1 MDGDI
6 RMSKKELSR
15 LEVVQAVVGLRLTQ
29 LEAAGRLKLSVR
41 QVKRLCRSYREDGAA
56 GLVSKRRGR
65 PSNHRIGET
74 ERASVIELIKAR
86 YEGFGPTLAAEYLRE
101 EDGYRHCVETLRGW
115 MKEAGLWSVN
125 RKGRRAVHGLRE
137 RRARFGELVQI
148 DGSPHDWFEG
158 RGPRCTLI
166 AFIDDATGKIVYA
179 RFVPVESSLA
189 YLDALHGY
197 VLEHGRPVALYSD
210 RHGIFTKHDPEDPA
224 PTQFERAV
232 KQLGIESILANSPQA
247 KGRIERLFETLQDR
261 WVKAMRLGAIND
273 MQAANRWLPAAI
285 ARHNTRFAVA
295 PRRAEDAHG
304 AVDQSPAAL
313 QRICSLQYVRTL
325 SKALSCQ
332 FAGRLYQIQ
341 TGGEPRY
348 GLQGKKVTVCQASDR
363 TLTLLNGQEVLPYR
377 VFDRHA
383 QLAESRIADD
393 KTLNAKVDAVL
404 TRARAPRY
412 KPSPNHPW
420 KRTAI
425 KQQVVS
431 RAARSGS
438 P

>member
-6 RMSKKELSR
+6 QMSRKELSR
-15 LEVVQAVVGLRLTQ
+15 LEVVQAVVGSRLTQ
-29 LEAAGRLKLSVR
+29 MEAAGRLRLSVR
-41 QVKRLCRSYREDGAA
+41 QVKRLCRSYRQAGAA

-65 PSNHRIGET
+65 PSNHRITEV
-74 ERASVIELIKAR
+74 ERARVIGLIKAR
-86 YEGFGPTLAAEYLRE
+86 YQGFGTTLAAEYLRAQE
-101 EDGYRHCVETLRGW
+101 GFGYSVETLRGW
-115 MKEAGLWSVN
+115 MREAGLWSAK

-158 RGPRCTLI
+158 RGPRCTLV
-166 AFIDDATGKIVYA
+166 AFIDDATGRIVYA
-179 RFVPVESSLA
+179 RFEPAESSLA
-189 YLDALHGY
+189 YLDALRAY
-197 VLEHGRPVALYSD
+197 LRKHGRPVALYSD

-247 KGRIERLFETLQDR
+247 KGRIERLFKTLQDR
-261 WVKAMRLGAIND
+261 WVKAMRLARVND
-273 MQAANRWLPAAI
+273 RDVANRWLPRAI
-285 ARHNTRFAVA
+285 TRHNARFAVA
-295 PRRAEDAHG
+295 PRRADDAHSV
-304 AVDQSPAAL
+304 VDQSPSAL
-313 QRICSLQYVRTL
+313 QRICSLQFVRTL

-348 GLQGKKVTVCQASDR
+348 ALQGKKVTVCQASDS
-363 TLTLLNGQEVLPYR
+363 TLTLLNGQEVLTYR

-393 KTLNAKVDAVL
+393 KTLNAKVDAAL
-404 TRARAPRY
+404 TPLRAPRY
-412 KPSPNHPW
+412 KPSPAHPW
-420 KRTAI
+420 NRDIRHEVA
-425 KQQVVS
+425 S

>member
-6 RMSKKELSR
+6 RMSKKDLSR
-15 LEVVQAVVGLRLTQ
+15 LEVVQAVMGSRLTQ
-29 LEAAGRLKLSVR
+29 AEAAGRLKLSVR
-41 QVKRLCRSYREDGAA
+41 QVKRLCQRYRQTGAA

-65 PSNHRIGET
+65 PSNHRIGEA
-74 ERASVIELIKAR
+74 ERVRVIGLIKTR
-86 YEGFGPTLAAEYLRE
+86 YTGFGPTLAAEYLRAQ
-101 EDGYRHCVETLRGW
+101 DSFGHCVETLRSW
-115 MKEAGLWSVN
+115 MEEAGLWSAK

-158 RGPRCTLI
+158 RGPRCTLV

-179 RFVPVESSLA
+179 RFEPVESSLV
-189 YLDALHGY
+189 YLDALRAY
-197 VLEHGRPVALYSD
+197 LRKHGRPVALYSD

-247 KGRIERLFETLQDR
+247 KGRIERLFKTLQDR
-261 WVKAMRLGAIND
+261 WVKAMRLAGISD
-273 MQAANRWLPAAI
+273 RQAANRWLPAAI
-285 ARHNTRFAVA
+285 ARHNARFAVA
-295 PRRAEDAHG
+295 PRRADDAHG

-313 QRICSLQYVRTL
+313 QRICSLQFVRTL

-348 GLQGKKVTVCQASDR
+348 GLQGKKITVCQASDG
-363 TLTLLNGQEVLPYR
+363 TLTLLNGHEVLPYR

-393 KTLNAKVDAVL
+393 KTLNAKVDAAL
-404 TRARAPRY
+404 TRMRAPRY
-412 KPSPNHPW
+412 KPSPEHPW
-420 KRTAI
+420 NRDTRH
-425 KQQVVS
+425 QVVS

>member
-15 LEVVQAVVGLRLTQ
+15 LEVVQAVVGSRLTQ
-29 LEAAGRLKLSVR
+29 GEAAGRLKLSVR
-41 QVKRLCRSYREDGAA
+41 QVKRLCRSYRQAGAA
-56 GLVSKRRGR
+56 GLVSKRRGQ
-65 PSNHRIGET
+65 PSNHRIGEA
-74 ERASVIELIKAR
+74 ERARVIGLIKTR
-86 YEGFGPTLAAEYLRE
+86 YEGFGPTLAAEYLRTQE
-101 EDGYRHCVETLRGW
+101 GYRHCVETLRSW
-115 MKEAGLWSVN
+115 MGDAGLWSAK
-125 RKGRRAVHGLRE
+125 RKGRRVVHGLRE

-158 RGPRCTLI
+158 RGPRCTLM

-189 YLDALHGY
+189 YLDALRAY
-197 VLEHGRPVALYSD
+197 LRKHGRPVALYSD

-247 KGRIERLFETLQDR
+247 KGRIERLFKTLQDR
-261 WVKAMRLGAIND
+261 WVKAMRLAGISD
-273 MQAANRWLPAAI
+273 RGAANRWLPAAI

-295 PRRAEDAHG
+295 PRHAEDAHG
-304 AVDQSPAAL
+304 AVDQSPATL

-341 TGGEPRY
+341 TGSSPRY
-348 GLQGKKVTVCQASDR
+348 GLQGKKITVCQASDS
-363 TLTLLNGQEVLPYR
+363 TLTLLNAEEVLPYR

-383 QLAESRIADD
+383 QLAESRITDD
-393 KTLNAKVDAVL
+393 KTLNARVDAAL
-404 TRARAPRY
+404 TRVRPPRY
-412 KPSPNHPW
+412 KPSPDHPW
-420 KRTAI
+420 KRTTI

>member
-6 RMSKKELSR
+6 RMSRKELSR
-15 LEVVQAVVGLRLTQ
+15 LELVQAVAGSRLTQ
-29 LEAAGRLKLSVR
+29 AEAAGRLKLSVR
-41 QVKRLCRSYREDGAA
+41 QVKRLCRSYRQTGAA
-56 GLVSKRRGR
+56 GLVSKRRGQ
-65 PSNHRIGET
+65 PSNHRIGEA
-74 ERASVIELIKAR
+74 ERARVIGLIKAR
-86 YEGFGPTLAAEYLRE
+86 YQGFGPTLAAEYLRAQE
-101 EDGYRHCVETLRGW
+101 GFGHCVETLRRW
-115 MKEAGLWSVN
+115 MAEAGLWSAK
-125 RKGRRAVHGLRE
+125 RKGRRAVHALRE

-148 DGSPHDWFEG
+148 DGSPHDWFEA
-158 RGPRCTLI
+158 RGPRCTLV

-189 YLDALHGY
+189 YLDALRAY
-197 VLEHGRPVALYSD
+197 LRKHGRPVALYSD

-224 PTQFERAV
+224 PTQFERAIQ
-232 KQLGIESILANSPQA
+232 QLGVEGILANSPQA
-247 KGRIERLFETLQDR
+247 KGRIERLFKTLQDR
-261 WVKAMRLGAIND
+261 WVKAMRLAGISD
-273 MQAANRWLPAAI
+273 RGAANRWLPAAI
-285 ARHNTRFAVA
+285 VRHNVRFAVT
-295 PRRAEDAHG
+295 PRYAEDAHA
-304 AVDQSPAAL
+304 AVDQSPTAL

-348 GLQGKKVTVCQASDR
+348 GLRGKKITVCQTSDGK
-363 TLTLLNGQEVLPYR
+363 LTLLNGEEMLPYR

-393 KTLNAKVDAVL
+393 KTLNAKVDAAL
-404 TRARAPRY
+404 TRMRAPKY
-412 KPSPNHPW
+412 KPSPDHPW
-420 KRTAI
+420 KRTTI

>member
-1 MDGDI
+1 MDGEI
-6 RMSKKELSR
+6 GMSKKELSR
-15 LEVVQAVVGLRLTQ
+15 LELVQAVVDSRLTQ
-29 LEAAGRLKLSVR
+29 REAAGRLKLSVR

-56 GLVSKRRGR
+56 SLVSKRRGR
-65 PSNHRIGET
+65 PSNHRIGEA
-74 ERASVIELIKAR
+74 ERAGVIELIKAR
-86 YEGFGPTLAAEYLRE
+86 YEGFGPTLVAEYLRA

-115 MKEAGLWSVN
+115 MKEAGLWSAK

-148 DGSPHDWFEG
+148 DGSPHNWFEG

-166 AFIDDATGKIVYA
+166 AFIDDATGKVVYA

-189 YLDALHGY
+189 YLDALHAY

-224 PTQFERAV
+224 PTQFERAIE
-232 KQLGIESILANSPQA
+232 QLGIEGILANSPQA

-261 WVKAMRLGAIND
+261 WVKAMRLAGISD
-273 MQAANRWLPAAI
+273 RDAANRWLPAAI
-285 ARHNTRFAVA
+285 ARHNARFAVA
-295 PRRAEDAHG
+295 PRHAEDAHV

-313 QRICSLQYVRTL
+313 QRICSLQFVRTL

-332 FAGRLYQIQ
+332 FAGRVYQIQ

-348 GLQGKKVTVCQASDR
+348 GLQGKKITVCQVSDG
-363 TLTLLNGQEVLPYR
+363 TLTLLNGEEVLPYR

-393 KTLNAKVDAVL
+393 KTLNAQVDLAL
-404 TRARAPRY
+404 TRVRLPKYR
-412 KPSPNHPW
+412 PPPEHPW
-420 KRTAI
+420 KRASI
-425 KQQVVS
+425 KPQLVS